1 MSENNYGNNQGNAQN
16 PYAAQQPNSSAQSS
30 YGQDYGQAP
39 SAQNTYGQDYGQ
51 SASAQNTYGQ
61 AQQQNATP
69 QNSTQQNQYGQFGA
83 QPSSQNAYG
92 QNAAQGT
99 SAQGASAQNT
109 YGQQQYGYGQDA
121 SYQAQPAQQN
131 QYGYGQDA
139 SYQAQP
145 AQQNQYGYGQ
155 DASYQAQPADYNYQ
169 QNSYQQQPQ
178 QDAYG
183 YGQPAGYPYAAPVT
197 KKAPGM
203 ALAAMILGIAAVL
216 TGFFVFGA
224 LLGIAAIILGA
235 LSLKKTKEVGAGKAF
250 ALTGII
256 TGAVSVLI
264 SICMLF
270 VYISFFQTAEKC
282 LEVGTEDGHGN
293 VVCQIGDNPNNRMT
307 VPAHR

>member
-61 AQQQNATP
+61 AQQQNATQ
-69 QNSTQQNQYGQFGA
+69 QNSAQQNQYGQFGA

-92 QNAAQGT
+92 QNAAQG
-99 SAQGASAQNT
+99 ASAQNS
-109 YGQQQYGYGQDA
+109 YGQQ
-121 SYQAQPAQQN
+121 

-203 ALAAMILGIAAVL
+203 ALAAMILGIAAVV
-216 TGFFVFGA
+216 TGFVVFGA

-235 LSLKKTKEVGAGKAF
+235 LSLKKVKEVGVGKAF

-270 VYISFFQTAEKC
+270 VYISFFQTTEKC
-282 LEVGTEDGHGN
+282 LEVGTDDGHGN
-293 VVCQIGDNPNNRMT
+293 VVCQVGDNPNSRMT

>member
-39 SAQNTYGQDYGQ
+39 AAQNTYGQDYGQ

-61 AQQQNATP
+61 TQQQNATP
-69 QNSTQQNQYGQFGA
+69 QNSAQQNQYGQFGA

-92 QNAAQGT
+92 QNVAQGT
-99 SAQGASAQNT
+99 SAQGAATQNT
-109 YGQQQYGYGQDA
+109 YG
-121 SYQAQPAQQN
+121 QAQPAQQ

-183 YGQPAGYPYAAPVT
+183 YGQPAGYPYAAPIV

-216 TGFFVFGA
+216 TGFLVFGA

-282 LEVGTEDGHGN
+282 LEVGTDDGHGN

>member
-83 QPSSQNAYG
+83 QPSSQSAYG
-92 QNAAQGT
+92 QNVAQGT

-131 QYGYGQDA
+131 QYGYGQE
-139 SYQAQP
+139 
-145 AQQNQYGYGQ
+145 
-155 DASYQAQPADYNYQ
+155 ASYQAQPADYNYQ

-224 LLGIAAIILGA
+224 LLGIAAIILGV
-235 LSLKKTKEVGAGKAF
+235 LSLKKVKEAGAGKAF

-270 VYISFFQTAEKC
+270 VFISFYQTTQKC
-282 LEVGTEDGHGN
+282 LEIGTEDGHGN

-307 VPAHR
+307 VSARH

>member
-61 AQQQNATP
+61 AQQ
-69 QNSTQQNQYGQFGA
+69 NSGQQSSAQQSQYGQFGA

-92 QNAAQGT
+92 QNVAQGT
-99 SAQGASAQNT
+99 SAQGAATQGAAAQNT

-121 SYQAQPAQQN
+121 SYQT
-131 QYGYGQDA
+131 
-139 SYQAQP
+139 QP

-183 YGQPAGYPYAAPVT
+183 YGQPAGYPYAAPIV

-203 ALAAMILGIAAVL
+203 ALAAMILGIVGVV

-235 LSLKKTKEVGAGKAF
+235 LSLKKVKEAGAGKGF
-250 ALTGII
+250 AITGIV
-256 TGAVSVLI
+256 TGAVAVLF
-264 SICMLF
+264 SLCMLF
-270 VYISFFQTAEKC
+270 VYISVAQTAEKC
-282 LEVGTEDGHGN
+282 LEVGTDDGHGN

>member
-16 PYAAQQPNSSAQSS
+16 PYAAQQPNSSAQGS

-51 SASAQNTYGQ
+51 SASAQNSYGQ
-61 AQQQNATP
+61 AQQ
-69 QNSTQQNQYGQFGA
+69 NSGQQSSAQQSSAQQSQYGQFGA

-92 QNAAQGT
+92 QNVAQGT

-109 YGQQQYGYGQDA
+109 YGQQ
-121 SYQAQPAQQN
+121 

-216 TGFFVFGA
+216 TGFLVFGI

-282 LEVGTEDGHGN
+282 LEVGTDDGHGN

>member
-69 QNSTQQNQYGQFGA
+69 QNSAQQNQYGQFGA
-83 QPSSQNAYG
+83 QSSSQNAYG

-99 SAQGASAQNT
+99 SAQGAATQNT
-109 YGQQQYGYGQDA
+109 YGQAQQQYGYGQDA

-131 QYGYGQDA
+131 QYGYGQE
-139 SYQAQP
+139 
-145 AQQNQYGYGQ
+145 
-155 DASYQAQPADYNYQ
+155 ASYQAQPADYNYQ

-216 TGFFVFGA
+216 TGFLVFGI

-270 VYISFFQTAEKC
+270 VFISFFQTTEKC

-307 VPAHR
+307 VSARH

>member
-39 SAQNTYGQDYGQ
+39 SVQNTYGQDYGQ

-92 QNAAQGT
+92 QNAAQGA
-99 SAQGASAQNT
+99 SVQGTAAQNT
-109 YGQQQYGYGQDA
+109 YGQ
-121 SYQAQPAQQN
+121 AQPAQQ

-183 YGQPAGYPYAAPVT
+183 YGQPAGYPYAAPIV

-203 ALAAMILGIAAVL
+203 ALAAMILGIVGVV

-235 LSLKKTKEVGAGKAF
+235 LSLKKVKEAGAGKGF
-250 ALTGII
+250 AITGIV
-256 TGAVSVLI
+256 TGAVAVLF
-264 SICMLF
+264 SLCMLF
-270 VYISFFQTAEKC
+270 VYISVAQTAEKC
-282 LEVGTEDGHGN
+282 LEVGTDDGHGN

>member
-39 SAQNTYGQDYGQ
+39 AAQNTYGQDYGQ
-51 SASAQNTYGQ
+51 SASAQNSYGQ
-61 AQQQNATP
+61 TQQNTAA
-69 QNSTQQNQYGQFGA
+69 QNAPQQNQYGQFGA

-92 QNAAQGT
+92 QNAAQG
-99 SAQGASAQNT
+99 AAAQNT
-109 YGQQQYGYGQDA
+109 YGQ
-121 SYQAQPAQQN
+121 AQPAQQ

-216 TGFFVFGA
+216 TGFLVFGA
-224 LLGIAAIILGA
+224 LLGIAAIILGV

-256 TGAVSVLI
+256 TGAVSILI

-270 VYISFFQTAEKC
+270 VYVSFFQTTQKC
-282 LEVGTEDGHGN
+282 LEVGTDDGHGN
-293 VVCQIGDNPNNRMT
+293 VVCQVGDNPNNRMT
-307 VPAHR
+307 VSARH

>member
-39 SAQNTYGQDYGQ
+39 SAQNIYGQDYGQ

-61 AQQQNATP
+61 AQQQNTTP
-69 QNSTQQNQYGQFGA
+69 QNSAQQNQYGQFGA

-92 QNAAQGT
+92 QNVAQGT
-99 SAQGASAQNT
+99 SAQGASAQGASAQNT

-121 SYQAQPAQQN
+121 SYQT
-131 QYGYGQDA
+131 
-139 SYQAQP
+139 QP

-216 TGFFVFGA
+216 TGFLVFGA

-270 VYISFFQTAEKC
+270 VYISFFQTTEKC
-282 LEVGTEDGHGN
+282 LEVGTDDGHGN

>member
-16 PYAAQQPNSSAQSS
+16 PYAAQQPNSSAQGS

-69 QNSTQQNQYGQFGA
+69 QNSAQQNQYGQFGA

-92 QNAAQGT
+92 QNVAQGT
-99 SAQGASAQNT
+99 SAQGASAQGASAQNT

-121 SYQAQPAQQN
+121 SYQT
-131 QYGYGQDA
+131 
-139 SYQAQP
+139 QP

-183 YGQPAGYPYAAPVT
+183 YGQPAAGYPYAAPVT

-216 TGFFVFGA
+216 TGFLVFGA

-282 LEVGTEDGHGN
+282 LEVGTDDGHGN

>member
-61 AQQQNATP
+61 TQQQNATP
-69 QNSTQQNQYGQFGA
+69 QNSAQQNQYGQFGA

-92 QNAAQGT
+92 QNAAQGA
-99 SAQGASAQNT
+99 SAQGTATQNT
-109 YGQQQYGYGQDA
+109 YG
-121 SYQAQPAQQN
+121 QAQPAQQ

-203 ALAAMILGIAAVL
+203 ALAAMLLGIAAVL
-216 TGFFVFGA
+216 TGFLVFGA

-270 VYISFFQTAEKC
+270 VYISFFQTTEKC
-282 LEVGTEDGHGN
+282 LEVGTNDGHGN

>member
-30 YGQDYGQAP
+30 YGQNYGQAP
-39 SAQNTYGQDYGQ
+39 ATQNTYGQDYGQ
-51 SASAQNTYGQ
+51 SASAQNSYGQ
-61 AQQQNATP
+61 TQQNTTA
-69 QNSTQQNQYGQFGA
+69 QNAPQQNQYGQFGA
-83 QPSSQNAYG
+83 KSSSQNAYG
-92 QNAAQGT
+92 LNAAEGT
-99 SAQGASAQNT
+99 SAQGASAQGAAAQNS
-109 YGQQQYGYGQDA
+109 YGQTQPVQQ
-121 SYQAQPAQQN
+121 
-131 QYGYGQDA
+131 
-139 SYQAQP
+139 
-145 AQQNQYGYGQ
+145 QYGYGQ

-216 TGFFVFGA
+216 TGFLVFGA
-224 LLGIAAIILGA
+224 LLGIAAIILGV

-270 VYISFFQTAEKC
+270 VAISLVQATQKC

-307 VPAHR
+307 VSAHR

>member
-83 QPSSQNAYG
+83 QSSSQNAYG
-92 QNAAQGT
+92 QNAAQGA
-99 SAQGASAQNT
+99 SAQGAAAQNT
-109 YGQQQYGYGQDA
+109 YGQ
-121 SYQAQPAQQN
+121 AQPAQQ

-203 ALAAMILGIAAVL
+203 ALAAMILGIVGIV

-235 LSLKKTKEVGAGKAF
+235 LSLKKVKEAGAGKGF
-250 ALTGII
+250 AITGIV
-256 TGAVSVLI
+256 TGAVAVLF
-264 SICMLF
+264 SLCMLF
-270 VYISFFQTAEKC
+270 VYISVAQTAEKC
-282 LEVGTEDGHGN
+282 LEVGTDDGHGN

>member
-61 AQQQNATP
+61 AQQQNAAQ
-69 QNSTQQNQYGQFGA
+69 QNSAQQNQYGQFGA

-92 QNAAQGT
+92 QNA
-99 SAQGASAQNT
+99 AQGASAQNT

-131 QYGYGQDA
+131 QYGYGQE
-139 SYQAQP
+139 
-145 AQQNQYGYGQ
+145 
-155 DASYQAQPADYNYQ
+155 ASYQAQPADYNYQ

-183 YGQPAGYPYAAPVT
+183 YGQPAGYPYAAPIV

-203 ALAAMILGIAAVL
+203 ALAAMILGIVGVV

-235 LSLKKTKEVGAGKAF
+235 LSLKKVKEAGAGKGF
-250 ALTGII
+250 AITGIV
-256 TGAVSVLI
+256 TGAVAVLF
-264 SICMLF
+264 SLCMLF
-270 VYISFFQTAEKC
+270 VYISVAQTAEKC
-282 LEVGTEDGHGN
+282 LEVGTDDGHGN

>member
-16 PYAAQQPNSSAQSS
+16 PYAAQQPNSSAQGS

-51 SASAQNTYGQ
+51 SASAQNSYGQ
-61 AQQQNATP
+61 AQQ
-69 QNSTQQNQYGQFGA
+69 NSGQQSSAQQSSAQQSQYGQFGA

-92 QNAAQGT
+92 QNVAQGT

-131 QYGYGQDA
+131 QYGYGQEA

-145 AQQNQYGYGQ
+145 
-155 DASYQAQPADYNYQ
+155 SDYNYQ

-183 YGQPAGYPYAAPVT
+183 YGQPAGYPYAAPIV

-270 VYISFFQTAEKC
+270 VFISFYQTTEKC

-307 VPAHR
+307 VSARH

>member
-92 QNAAQGT
+92 QNAAQG
-99 SAQGASAQNT
+99 ASAQNT
-109 YGQQQYGYGQDA
+109 YGQQ
-121 SYQAQPAQQN
+121 

-216 TGFFVFGA
+216 TGFVVFGI

-235 LSLKKTKEVGAGKAF
+235 LSLKKTKDVGAGKAF

-264 SICMLF
+264 SISMLF
-270 VYISFFQTAEKC
+270 VYISFFQTTEKC
-282 LEVGTEDGHGN
+282 LEVGTDDGHGN

-307 VPAHR
+307 VSARH

>member
-83 QPSSQNAYG
+83 QSSSQNAYG
-92 QNAAQGT
+92 QNVAQGT
-99 SAQGASAQNT
+99 SAQGVAAQGASAQNT

-121 SYQAQPAQQN
+121 SYQTQPAQQN
-131 QYGYGQDA
+131 QYGYGQE
-139 SYQAQP
+139 
-145 AQQNQYGYGQ
+145 
-155 DASYQAQPADYNYQ
+155 ASYQAQPADYNYQ

-183 YGQPAGYPYAAPVT
+183 YGQPAGYPYAAPIV

-203 ALAAMILGIAAVL
+203 ALAAMILGIVGVV

-235 LSLKKTKEVGAGKAF
+235 LSLKKVKEAGAGKGF
-250 ALTGII
+250 AITGIV
-256 TGAVSVLI
+256 TGAVAVLF
-264 SICMLF
+264 SLCMLF
-270 VYISFFQTAEKC
+270 VYISVAQTAEKC
-282 LEVGTEDGHGN
+282 LEVGTDDGHGN

>member
-39 SAQNTYGQDYGQ
+39 AAQNTYGQDYGQ
-51 SASAQNTYGQ
+51 SASAQNSYGQ
-61 AQQQNATP
+61 TQQQNATP
-69 QNSTQQNQYGQFGA
+69 QNSAQQNQYGQFGA

-92 QNAAQGT
+92 QNVAQGT
-99 SAQGASAQNT
+99 SAQGAAAQNT
-109 YGQQQYGYGQDA
+109 YGQ
-121 SYQAQPAQQN
+121 AQPAQQ

-216 TGFFVFGA
+216 TGFLVFGA

-235 LSLKKTKEVGAGKAF
+235 LSLKKTKEIGAGKAF

-270 VYISFFQTAEKC
+270 VYISFFQTTEKC
-282 LEVGTEDGHGN
+282 LEVGTDDGHGN

>member
-16 PYAAQQPNSSAQSS
+16 PYAAQQPNSSAQGS

-51 SASAQNTYGQ
+51 SASAQNAYGQ
-61 AQQQNATP
+61 AQQQNAA
-69 QNSTQQNQYGQFGA
+69 QQNQYGQFGA
-83 QPSSQNAYG
+83 QSSSQNAYG

-99 SAQGASAQNT
+99 SAQGAAAQNS
-109 YGQQQYGYGQDA
+109 YGQQ
-121 SYQAQPAQQN
+121 

-203 ALAAMILGIAAVL
+203 ALAAMILGIAAVV
-216 TGFFVFGA
+216 TGFVVFGA

-235 LSLKKTKEVGAGKAF
+235 LSLKKVKEVGVGKAF

-270 VYISFFQTAEKC
+270 VIISFAQTTEKC
-282 LEVGTEDGHGN
+282 LEVGTDDGHGN
-293 VVCQIGDNPNNRMT
+293 VVCQVGDNPNSRMT

>member
-69 QNSTQQNQYGQFGA
+69 QNSAQQNQYGQFGA
-83 QPSSQNAYG
+83 QSSSQNAYG

-99 SAQGASAQNT
+99 SAQGAATQNT
-109 YGQQQYGYGQDA
+109 YGQAQQQYGYGQDA

-131 QYGYGQDA
+131 QYGYGQE
-139 SYQAQP
+139 
-145 AQQNQYGYGQ
+145 
-155 DASYQAQPADYNYQ
+155 ASYQAQPADYNYQ

-178 QDAYG
+178 QDACG

-216 TGFFVFGA
+216 TGFLVFGI

-307 VPAHR
+307 VSARH

>member
-30 YGQDYGQAP
+30 YGQNYGQAP
-39 SAQNTYGQDYGQ
+39 ATQNTYDQDYGQ
-51 SASAQNTYGQ
+51 SASAQNSYGQ
-61 AQQQNATP
+61 TQQNTTA
-69 QNSTQQNQYGQFGA
+69 QNAPQQNQYGQFGA
-83 QPSSQNAYG
+83 QSSSQNAYG
-92 QNAAQGT
+92 QNAAQGI
-99 SAQGASAQNT
+99 SAQGASAQGAAAQNP
-109 YGQQQYGYGQDA
+109 YG
-121 SYQAQPAQQN
+121 QAQPVQQ
-131 QYGYGQDA
+131 
-139 SYQAQP
+139 
-145 AQQNQYGYGQ
+145 QYGYGQ

-216 TGFFVFGA
+216 TGFLVFGA
-224 LLGIAAIILGA
+224 LLGIAAIILGV

-270 VYISFFQTAEKC
+270 VAISLVQATQKC

-307 VPAHR
+307 VSAHR

>member
-51 SASAQNTYGQ
+51 SASAQNAYGQ
-61 AQQQNATP
+61 AQQQNAA
-69 QNSTQQNQYGQFGA
+69 QQNQYGQFGA

-99 SAQGASAQNT
+99 SAQGAAAQNS
-109 YGQQQYGYGQDA
+109 YGQQ
-121 SYQAQPAQQN
+121 

-203 ALAAMILGIAAVL
+203 ALAAMILGIAAVV
-216 TGFFVFGA
+216 TGFVVFGA

-235 LSLKKTKEVGAGKAF
+235 LSLKKVKEVGVGKAF

-270 VYISFFQTAEKC
+270 VIISFAQTTEKC
-282 LEVGTEDGHGN
+282 LEVGTDDGHGN
-293 VVCQIGDNPNNRMT
+293 VVCQVGDNPNSRMT

>member
-16 PYAAQQPNSSAQSS
+16 PYAVQQPNSSAQSS

-51 SASAQNTYGQ
+51 SASAQNSYGQ
-61 AQQQNATP
+61 AQQ
-69 QNSTQQNQYGQFGA
+69 NSGQQSSAQQSQYGQFSA

-92 QNAAQGT
+92 QNVAQGT
-99 SAQGASAQNT
+99 SAQSAAAQNI

-131 QYGYGQDA
+131 QYGYGQE
-139 SYQAQP
+139 
-145 AQQNQYGYGQ
+145 
-155 DASYQAQPADYNYQ
+155 ASYQAQPADYNYQ

-216 TGFFVFGA
+216 TGFLVFGA

-307 VPAHR
+307 VSARH

>member
-16 PYAAQQPNSSAQSS
+16 PYAAQQPNSSAQGS

-61 AQQQNATP
+61 TQQQNATA
-69 QNSTQQNQYGQFGA
+69 QNSAQQNQYGQFGA

-92 QNAAQGT
+92 QNAAQG
-99 SAQGASAQNT
+99 ASAQNT
-109 YGQQQYGYGQDA
+109 YGQQ
-121 SYQAQPAQQN
+121 

-183 YGQPAGYPYAAPVT
+183 YGQPAGYPYAAPIV

-203 ALAAMILGIAAVL
+203 ALAAMILGIVGIV

-235 LSLKKTKEVGAGKAF
+235 LSLKKVKEAGAGKGF
-250 ALTGII
+250 AITGIV
-256 TGAVSVLI
+256 TGAVAVLF
-264 SICMLF
+264 SLCMLF
-270 VYISFFQTAEKC
+270 VYISVAQTAEKC
-282 LEVGTEDGHGN
+282 LEVGTDDGHGN

>member
-39 SAQNTYGQDYGQ
+39 A
-51 SASAQNTYGQ
+51 AQNTYGQ
-61 AQQQNATP
+61 AQ
-69 QNSTQQNQYGQFGA
+69 
-83 QPSSQNAYG
+83 
-92 QNAAQGT
+92 
-99 SAQGASAQNT
+99 
-109 YGQQQYGYGQDA
+109 
-121 SYQAQPAQQN
+121 PAQQ

-169 QNSYQQQPQ
+169 QNSYQQNSYQQPQ

-216 TGFFVFGA
+216 TGFLVFGI

-235 LSLKKTKEVGAGKAF
+235 LSLKKTKDVGAGKAF

-256 TGAVSVLI
+256 TGAVSILI

-270 VYISFFQTAEKC
+270 VYISFFQTTEKC
-282 LEVGTEDGHGN
+282 LEVGTDDGHGN

>member
-30 YGQDYGQAP
+30 YGQNYGQAP
-39 SAQNTYGQDYGQ
+39 ATQSTYGQDYGQ
-51 SASAQNTYGQ
+51 SASAQNSYGQ
-61 AQQQNATP
+61 TQQNTTA
-69 QNSTQQNQYGQFGA
+69 QNAPQQNQYGQFGA
-83 QPSSQNAYG
+83 QSSSQNAYG
-92 QNAAQGT
+92 QNAAQGI
-99 SAQGASAQNT
+99 SAQGASAKGAAAQNP
-109 YGQQQYGYGQDA
+109 YG
-121 SYQAQPAQQN
+121 QAQPVQQ
-131 QYGYGQDA
+131 
-139 SYQAQP
+139 
-145 AQQNQYGYGQ
+145 QYGYGQ

-216 TGFFVFGA
+216 TGFLVFGA
-224 LLGIAAIILGA
+224 LLGIAAIILGV

-270 VYISFFQTAEKC
+270 VAISLVQATQKC

-307 VPAHR
+307 VSAHR

>member
-16 PYAAQQPNSSAQSS
+16 PYAAQQPNSSAQGS

-61 AQQQNATP
+61 TQQQNATP
-69 QNSTQQNQYGQFGA
+69 QNSAQQNQYGQFGA

-99 SAQGASAQNT
+99 SAQGVAAQGASAQNT
-109 YGQQQYGYGQDA
+109 YGQQ
-121 SYQAQPAQQN
+121 

-270 VYISFFQTAEKC
+270 VFISFYQTTEKC

-307 VPAHR
+307 VSARH

>member
-39 SAQNTYGQDYGQ
+39 AAQNTYGQDYGQ

-61 AQQQNATP
+61 AQQ
-69 QNSTQQNQYGQFGA
+69 NSGQQSSAQQSSAQQSQYGQFGA

-92 QNAAQGT
+92 QNVAQGT

-121 SYQAQPAQQN
+121 SYQTQPAQQN
-131 QYGYGQDA
+131 QYGYGQE
-139 SYQAQP
+139 
-145 AQQNQYGYGQ
+145 
-155 DASYQAQPADYNYQ
+155 ASYQAQPADYNYQ

-183 YGQPAGYPYAAPVT
+183 YGQPAGYPYAAPIV

-203 ALAAMILGIAAVL
+203 ALAAMILGIVGVV

-235 LSLKKTKEVGAGKAF
+235 LSLKKVKEAGAGKGF
-250 ALTGII
+250 AITGIV
-256 TGAVSVLI
+256 TGAVAVLF
-264 SICMLF
+264 SLCMLF
-270 VYISFFQTAEKC
+270 VYISVAQTAEKC
-282 LEVGTEDGHGN
+282 LEVGTDDGHGN

>member
-39 SAQNTYGQDYGQ
+39 AAQNTYGQDYGQ

-61 AQQQNATP
+61 TQQQNATP
-69 QNSTQQNQYGQFGA
+69 QNSAQQNQYGQFGA

-92 QNAAQGT
+92 QNVAQGT
-99 SAQGASAQNT
+99 SAQGAATQNT
-109 YGQQQYGYGQDA
+109 YG
-121 SYQAQPAQQN
+121 QAQPAQQ

>member
-61 AQQQNATP
+61 TQQQNATP
-69 QNSTQQNQYGQFGA
+69 QNSAQQNQYGQFGA

-92 QNAAQGT
+92 QNVAQGT
-99 SAQGASAQNT
+99 SAQGAAAQGASAQNT
-109 YGQQQYGYGQDA
+109 YGQQ
-121 SYQAQPAQQN
+121 

-216 TGFFVFGA
+216 TGFLVFGI

-270 VYISFFQTAEKC
+270 VFISFYQTTQKC

-307 VPAHR
+307 VSARH

>member
-16 PYAAQQPNSSAQSS
+16 PYAAQPPNSSAQSS

-39 SAQNTYGQDYGQ
+39 AAQNTYGQDYGQ
-51 SASAQNTYGQ
+51 NASAQNNYGQ
-61 AQQQNATP
+61 
-69 QNSTQQNQYGQFGA
+69 TQQNSGQQSSAQQSQYGQFGA

-92 QNAAQGT
+92 QNVAQGT
-99 SAQGASAQNT
+99 STQGAAAQNT
-109 YGQQQYGYGQDA
+109 YSQQQYGYGQY
-121 SYQAQPAQQN
+121 S
-131 QYGYGQDA
+131 YGQDA

-216 TGFFVFGA
+216 TGFLVFGA

-235 LSLKKTKEVGAGKAF
+235 LSLKKVKEAGAGKGF
-250 ALTGII
+250 AITGIV
-256 TGAVSVLI
+256 TGAVAVLF
-264 SICMLF
+264 SLCMLF
-270 VYISFFQTAEKC
+270 VYISVAQTAEKC

>member
-99 SAQGASAQNT
+99 SAQGVAAQGASAQNT
-109 YGQQQYGYGQDA
+109 YGQQ
-121 SYQAQPAQQN
+121 

-203 ALAAMILGIAAVL
+203 ALAAMILGIVGVV

-224 LLGIAAIILGA
+224 LLGIAAIILGV

-270 VYISFFQTAEKC
+270 VFISFYQTTQKC

-307 VPAHR
+307 VSARH

>member
-61 AQQQNATP
+61 TQQQNATP
-69 QNSTQQNQYGQFGA
+69 QNSAQQNQYGQFGA

-92 QNAAQGT
+92 QNVAQGT
-99 SAQGASAQNT
+99 SAQGAATQNT
-109 YGQQQYGYGQDA
+109 YGQAQPAQQQYGYGQDA
-121 SYQAQPAQQN
+121 SYQGQPAQQN
-131 QYGYGQDA
+131 QYGYGQE
-139 SYQAQP
+139 
-145 AQQNQYGYGQ
+145 
-155 DASYQAQPADYNYQ
+155 ASYQAQPADYNYQ

-183 YGQPAGYPYAAPVT
+183 YGQPAGYPYAAPIV

-203 ALAAMILGIAAVL
+203 ALAAMILGIVGVV

-235 LSLKKTKEVGAGKAF
+235 LSLKKVKEAGAGKGF
-250 ALTGII
+250 AITGIV
-256 TGAVSVLI
+256 TGAVAVLF
-264 SICMLF
+264 SLCMLF
-270 VYISFFQTAEKC
+270 VYISVAQTAEKC
-282 LEVGTEDGHGN
+282 LEVGTDDGHGN

>member
-16 PYAAQQPNSSAQSS
+16 PYAAQQPNSSAQGS

-109 YGQQQYGYGQDA
+109 YGQQ
-121 SYQAQPAQQN
+121 

-270 VYISFFQTAEKC
+270 VFISFYQTTEKC

>member
-16 PYAAQQPNSSAQSS
+16 PYAAQQPNSSTQSS

-61 AQQQNATP
+61 TQQQNAAQ
-69 QNSTQQNQYGQFGA
+69 QNSVQQNQYGQFGA

-92 QNAAQGT
+92 QTAAQGT
-99 SAQGASAQNT
+99 SAQGASAQNA
-109 YGQQQYGYGQDA
+109 YGQ
-121 SYQAQPAQQN
+121 AQQ

-183 YGQPAGYPYAAPVT
+183 YGQPAGYPYAAPIV
-197 KKAPGM
+197 KKAPGI
-203 ALAAMILGIAAVL
+203 ALAAMILGIVGVV

-235 LSLKKTKEVGAGKAF
+235 LSLKKVKEAGAGKGF
-250 ALTGII
+250 AITGIV
-256 TGAVSVLI
+256 TGAVAVLF
-264 SICMLF
+264 SLFMLF
-270 VYISFFQTAEKC
+270 VYISVAQTAEKC
-282 LEVGTEDGHGN
+282 LEVGTDDGHGN

>member
-16 PYAAQQPNSSAQSS
+16 PYAAQQPNSSAQGS

-61 AQQQNATP
+61 TQQQNATP
-69 QNSTQQNQYGQFGA
+69 QNSAQQNQYGQFGA
-83 QPSSQNAYG
+83 QSSSQNAYG

-99 SAQGASAQNT
+99 SAQGAATQNT
-109 YGQQQYGYGQDA
+109 YGQ
-121 SYQAQPAQQN
+121 AQQ

-216 TGFFVFGA
+216 TGFLVFGI
-224 LLGIAAIILGA
+224 LLGIAAIILGV
-235 LSLKKTKEVGAGKAF
+235 LSLKKVKEAGAGKAF

-270 VYISFFQTAEKC
+270 VFISFYQTTEKC

-307 VPAHR
+307 VSARH

>member
-39 SAQNTYGQDYGQ
+39 AAQNTYGQDYGQ
-51 SASAQNTYGQ
+51 NASAQNNYGQ
-61 AQQQNATP
+61 TQQNTA
-69 QNSTQQNQYGQFGA
+69 QQNQYGQFGA
-83 QPSSQNAYG
+83 QSSSQNAYG
-92 QNAAQGT
+92 QNAAQGS
-99 SAQGASAQNT
+99 SAQGASAQGVSAQNT
-109 YGQQQYGYGQDA
+109 YG
-121 SYQAQPAQQN
+121 QAQPAQQN

-139 SYQAQP
+139 SYQ
-145 AQQNQYGYGQ
+145 
-155 DASYQAQPADYNYQ
+155 SQPADYNYQ

-216 TGFFVFGA
+216 TGFLVFGA
-224 LLGIAAIILGA
+224 LLGIAAIILGV

-250 ALTGII
+250 ALTGVI
-256 TGAVSVLI
+256 TGAVSILI

-270 VYISFFQTAEKC
+270 VYISFFQTTQKC
-282 LEVGTEDGHGN
+282 LEVGTDDGHGN
-293 VVCQIGDNPNNRMT
+293 VVCQVGDNPNNRMT
-307 VPAHR
+307 VSARH

>member
-61 AQQQNATP
+61 TQQQNATP
-69 QNSTQQNQYGQFGA
+69 QNSAQQNQYGQFGA

-92 QNAAQGT
+92 QNVAQGT
-99 SAQGASAQNT
+99 SAQGAATQNT
-109 YGQQQYGYGQDA
+109 YGQAQPAQQQYGYGQDA
-121 SYQAQPAQQN
+121 SYQGQPAQQN
-131 QYGYGQDA
+131 QYGYGQE
-139 SYQAQP
+139 
-145 AQQNQYGYGQ
+145 
-155 DASYQAQPADYNYQ
+155 ASYQAQPADYNYQ

-183 YGQPAGYPYAAPVT
+183 YGQPAGYPYAAPIV

-203 ALAAMILGIAAVL
+203 ALAAMILGIVGIV
-216 TGFFVFGA
+216 TGFLVFGI

-235 LSLKKTKEVGAGKAF
+235 LSLKKTKEIGAGKAF

-282 LEVGTEDGHGN
+282 LEVGTDDGHGN

>member
-30 YGQDYGQAP
+30 YGQNYGQAP
-39 SAQNTYGQDYGQ
+39 ATQSTYGQDYGQ
-51 SASAQNTYGQ
+51 SASAQNSYGQ
-61 AQQQNATP
+61 TQQNTTA
-69 QNSTQQNQYGQFGA
+69 QNAPQQNQYGQFGA
-83 QPSSQNAYG
+83 QSSSQNAYG
-92 QNAAQGT
+92 QNAAQGI
-99 SAQGASAQNT
+99 SAQGASAQGAAAQNP
-109 YGQQQYGYGQDA
+109 YG
-121 SYQAQPAQQN
+121 QAQPVQQ
-131 QYGYGQDA
+131 
-139 SYQAQP
+139 
-145 AQQNQYGYGQ
+145 QYGYGQ

-183 YGQPAGYPYAAPVT
+183 YGQPAGYPYAVPVT

-216 TGFFVFGA
+216 TGFLVFGA
-224 LLGIAAIILGA
+224 LLGIAAIILGV

-270 VYISFFQTAEKC
+270 VAISLVQATQKC

>member
-16 PYAAQQPNSSAQSS
+16 PYAAQQPNSSAQGS

-61 AQQQNATP
+61 TQQQNATP
-69 QNSTQQNQYGQFGA
+69 QNSAQQNQYGQFGA

-92 QNAAQGT
+92 QNAAQGA
-99 SAQGASAQNT
+99 SAQGAAAQNT
-109 YGQQQYGYGQDA
+109 YGQ
-121 SYQAQPAQQN
+121 AQPAQQ

-216 TGFFVFGA
+216 TGFLVFGI

-235 LSLKKTKEVGAGKAF
+235 LSLKKTKEIGAGKAF

-256 TGAVSVLI
+256 TGAVSILI

-270 VYISFFQTAEKC
+270 VYISFFQTTQKC
-282 LEVGTEDGHGN
+282 LEVGTDDGHGN
-293 VVCQIGDNPNNRMT
+293 VVCQVGDNPNNRMT
-307 VPAHR
+307 VSARH